1 MIYVALL
8 RGINVGGNN
17 KVDMKKLKTR
27 FESLGFKNV
36 ETYIN
41 SGNIIFETDKQ
52 NQNAIVGEI
61 ETAIKSDFE
70 LSIKVLVRDF
80 TSIQHIC
87 EKLPDTWVKNELMRT
102 DIMFLWENMDSPQI
116 IEQLQLKPVDNVI
129 YTPGA
134 LLWNVADKDYDNS
147 ALFKLVG
154 TKTYKH
160 ITIRNVNTVRKL
172 YQIMLDKKQK
182 ISILRKS

>member
-17 KVDMKKLKTR
+17 KVDMKKLKIT
-27 FESLGFKNV
+27 FESLGFTHV

-52 NQNAIVGEI
+52 NQNTIANEI
-61 ETAIKSDFE
+61 ETAIKCDFE
-70 LSIKVLVRDF
+70 LAIKVLVRDF
-80 TSIQHIC
+80 TSIKHIC
-87 EKLPDTWVKNELMRT
+87 EKLPNTWVKNEFMRT
-102 DIMFLWENMDSPQI
+102 DIMFLWKNMDNPQI
-116 IEQLQLKPVDNVI
+116 IEQLQLKPVDNVTYI
-129 YTPGA
+129 SGA

-147 ALFKLVG
+147 ALFKLMG
-154 TKTYKH
+154 TKIYKY

-172 YQIMLDKKQK
+172 YQLMLDKKQQTD
-182 ISILRKS
+182 LQ